1 MFQLYLRLV
10 DHHRWLTLLHFLD
23 TPVIPASVQPHASN
37 PPPGAQPPS
46 SPSISNIEVQPECF
60 GDIQFFVL
68 TQR

>member
-1 MFQLYLRLV
+1 MFPMAGGLPLPAYAPSL
-10 DHHRWLTLLHFLD
+10 LD
-23 TPVIPASVQPHASN
+23 TPVIPASVQPRASN

-68 TQR
+68 TRR